1 MYRLMPK
8 KTNNKAQKIVAILFF
23 AAAALMLLSA
33 VLKGVMPYVWTIQL
47 LSICFL
53 VGAIFL
59 VSRYLTKIFVYE
71 IAQSDG
77 GIDFAVSESYTSGK
91 RFVTVCRIGLNTVQ
105 KTILLDGERGKS
117 ELAELKSKK
126 YRVYDYRPDLLP
138 EKSIALVSDE
148 GGNDIVILLAYDGE
162 LLSYFTQNDTEN

>member
-1 MYRLMPK
+1 MFSLMPK
-8 KTNNKAQKIVAILFF
+8 KSNNKAQKMVAILFF
-23 AAAALMLLSA
+23 AAAALMFLSA
-33 VLKGVMPYVWTIQL
+33 ILKGIMPYVWTVQL

-59 VSRYLTKIFVYE
+59 VSRYLTKNFVYE
-71 IAQSDG
+71 IAEIDG
-77 GIDFAVSESYTSGK
+77 GIDFTVSESYTGKK
-91 RFVTVCRIGLNTVQ
+91 RFVTVCRIGLDTVRE
-105 KTILLDGERGKS
+105 TILLDGEQGKK

-162 LLSYFTQNDTEN
+162 LLSYFTKNDEN